1 MFCPG
6 CAVPV
11 TDATK
16 FCKSCGA
23 NLRGVREALAGR
35 HEQFDWSKT
44 WVAEMFMTDEE
55 RERRRGITPEHK
67 RVNEIKAGVITTLA
81 GLGVMIFLYFFLGAV
96 ANNQQ
101 APGVA
106 DILRHIWLAGIIPF
120 LVGIGLL
127 INGIFLGK
135 SQLALP
141 PPPVPTSLPAS
152 ITNQLNEAPP
162 PHASV
167 VEHTTAH
174 LPDRREAAY
183 APLRDGE
190 R

>member
-1 MFCPG
+1 MYCPG

-11 TDATK
+11 NDDTK

-23 NLRGVREALAGR
+23 HLRGVREAMAGR
-35 HEQFDWSKT
+35 GEQFDWSKT
-44 WVAEMFMTDEE
+44 WVAEMFMTEEE

-67 RVNEIKAGVITTLA
+67 RVNEMKAGVITSLV

-96 ANNQQ
+96 ANNKQD
-101 APGVA
+101 PGTAEV
-106 DILRHIWLAGIIPF
+106 LRHIWLAGVIPF

-135 SQLALP
+135 KQLSLQP
-141 PPPVPTSLPAS
+141 PPIPTSLPAAN
-152 ITNQLNEAPP
+152 TNQLYEAPP
-162 PHASV
+162 THASV
-167 VEHTTAH
+167 IEHTTAH
-174 LPDRREAAY
+174 LPNRPEAAY
-183 APLRDGE
+183 APVRNEE